1 MFKIHMQ
8 LRPLLVRRSRKLL
21 VVASD
26 AGRTHAK
33 KGLLP
38 NHLHMRS
45 MRGFQSFDELT
56 FKFDKCVILVTAIV
70 QSNAHVEHQ
79 RRTDVSD
86 LLRSLCACTHPGVRP
101 FFLRSVHPIVACNK
115 FKCAFV

>member
-45 MRGFQSFDELT
+45 MNFNCWGVASMRGFQSFDELT
-56 FKFDKCVILVTAIV
+56 FKLRLLTTNIEFGHCIFFAMAMSVVT
-70 QSNAHVEHQ
+70 S
-79 RRTDVSD
+79 T
-86 LLRSLCACTHPGVRP
+86 
-101 FFLRSVHPIVACNK
+101 FFIY
-115 FKCAFV
+115 